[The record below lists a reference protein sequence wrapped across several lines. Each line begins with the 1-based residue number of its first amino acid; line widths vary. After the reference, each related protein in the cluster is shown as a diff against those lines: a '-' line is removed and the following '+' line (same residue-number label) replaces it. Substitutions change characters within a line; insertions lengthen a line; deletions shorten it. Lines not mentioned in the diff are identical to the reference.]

1 MTESEMQRLEKE
13 IGRKIPEEVRKF
25 FLNFPPALRAM
36 KDDPEEDD
44 FLLTD
49 DVNGLIEM
57 NRPGKHF
64 YQPVD
69 WTPDVFLLGAGGCG
83 ETLWVNLASEQGSV
97 HRFDAGEE
105 AGASA
110 ELADSLDEFAS
121 GMLGEDE

>member
-13 IGRKIPEEVRKF
+13 IGRKIPGEVRRF
-25 FLNFPPALRAM
+25 FLNFPPALGEMEQDR
-36 KDDPEEDD
+36 DEDD
-44 FLLTD
+44 FVLTD
-49 DVNGLIEM
+49 EVNVLIEM
-57 NRPGKHF
+57 NLPGKHF

-83 ETLWVNLASEQGSV
+83 ETFWVNLASERGSV

-121 GMLGEDE
+121 GILGEEE